1 MGLPL
6 VIEHKKRQS
15 RYKPDY
21 KKFPRVNIQDRDLEI
36 IKEVAKDRFLT
47 ARQIQALFFNSYSAA
62 QRRLQKLWN
71 KGYLK
76 REYAP
81 VKFGSSEA
89 LYCPTKKGI
98 DLLIQ
103 RSIIVPD
110 EINWKSKY
118 NRVKPEKKQHEIDAN
133 EFKVVLTIAVR
144 ENNYAELLFCE
155 RGSSFWDY
163 VKDPDPDPKD
173 KREYIPI
180 RPDRFIGLKIN
191 GLSNY
196 FFLEI
201 DRGTMR
207 LKECARKLGGL
218 REYYFSGGFFKKYGQ
233 PGYKKEHYSYRV
245 LITAPTEERRNN
257 LVEKAI
263 EQGSLEMCWF
273 GLFSEVIQDPLGK
286 VWIRGKEYKEVLE
299 RLAEWER
306 ERILR
311 THRKL
316 ERDEII
322 KKGVDR
328 RSILE

>member
-1 MGLPL
+1 M
-6 VIEHKKRQS
+6 IQENNKKRQS

-21 KKFPRVNIQDRDLEI
+21 GKFPRVNIQDRDLEI
-36 IKEVAKDRFLT
+36 IKEVVKDSFLT
-47 ARQIQALFFNSYSAA
+47 TRQIQSLFFSSYSAV
-62 QRRLQKLWN
+62 QRRLQKLWD

-81 VKFGSSEA
+81 VQFGSSEA

-103 RSIIVPD
+103 RSVIGPD
-110 EINWKSKY
+110 EIKWKSKY
-118 NRVKPEKKQHEIDAN
+118 NRVKPEKKQHEIDVN
-133 EFKVVLTIAVR
+133 EFKTALTTVVR
-144 ENNYAELLFCE
+144 RNNNANLLFCE
-155 RGSSFWDY
+155 KGSSYWDY
-163 VKDPDPDPKD
+163 VKDPEPDSKD

-196 FFLEI
+196 FFLEV

-207 LKECARKLGGL
+207 LKEFARKLRGY
-218 REYYFSGGFFKKYGQ
+218 REYYFSGGFFKKYGE
-233 PGYKKEHYSYRV
+233 PGYRKEDYSYRV
-245 LITAPTEERRNN
+245 LVTAPTEERRNN
-257 LVEKAI
+257 LVEQAI
-263 EQGSLEMCWF
+263 NQGSLEMCWF
-273 GLFSEVIQDPLGK
+273 GLFREVIKDPLGK

-299 RLAEWER
+299 SLNEWER

-311 THRKL
+311 AHRKL
-316 ERDEII
+316 ERDKII
-322 KKGVDR
+322 KEGVNR

>member
-1 MGLPL
+1 M
-6 VIEHKKRQS
+6 IQENNKKRQS

-21 KKFPRVNIQDRDLEI
+21 GKFPRVNVQDRDLKV

-47 ARQIQALFFNSYSAA
+47 ARQIQALFFSSYSAV

-89 LYCPTKKGI
+89 LYCPTKKGM
-98 DLLIQ
+98 DLLVE
-103 RSIIVPD
+103 RSVINSD
-110 EINWKSKY
+110 EIKWKSKY
-118 NRVKPEKKQHEIDAN
+118 NRVKPEKKQHEIDVN
-133 EFKVVLTIAVR
+133 EFKVALAVGVR
-144 ENNYAELLFCE
+144 ENNNVELLFCE
-155 RGSSFWDY
+155 KDSSYWDY
-163 VKDPDPDPKD
+163 VKDPEPDPKD

-196 FFLEI
+196 YFLEV
-201 DRGTMR
+201 DRGSAA
-207 LKECARKLGGL
+207 LKECARKLRGL
-218 REYYFSGGFFKKYGQ
+218 REYYFSGRFFKKYGQ
-233 PGYKKEHYSYRV
+233 PGYRKEDYSYRV

-257 LVEKAI
+257 LIEKVI

-273 GLFSEVIQDPLGK
+273 GLFSEVIENPLGK

-299 RLAEWER
+299 NLTEWER

-311 THRKL
+311 THRRL
-316 ERDEII
+316 ERDDII
-322 KKGVDR
+322 KEGVDR

>member
-1 MGLPL
+1 MSLPL

-15 RYKPDY
+15 RYRPDY
-21 KKFPRVNIQDRDLEI
+21 KKFPRVHIQDRDLEI
-36 IKEVAKDRFLT
+36 IKEVVKDSFLT
-47 ARQIQALFFNSYSAA
+47 TRQIQSLFFNSYSAV

-81 VKFGSSEA
+81 VQFGSSEA

-103 RSIIVPD
+103 RSVIEPD
-110 EINWKSKY
+110 EIKWKSKY
-118 NRVKPEKKQHEIDAN
+118 NRVKPEKKQHEIDVN
-133 EFKVVLTIAVR
+133 EFKVALTVATR
-144 ENNYAELLFCE
+144 KNNYAELLFCE
-155 RGSSFWDY
+155 KGSSYWDY
-163 VKDPDPDPKD
+163 VKDPEPYPKD

-180 RPDRFIGLKIN
+180 RPDRFIGLKIK

-196 FFLEI
+196 FFLEV

-207 LKECARKLGGL
+207 LKEVARKLRGY
-218 REYYFSGGFFKKYGQ
+218 REYYFSGGFFRKYGEA
-233 PGYKKEHYSYRV
+233 GYRKEDYSYRV

-263 EQGSLEMCWF
+263 EQRSLEMCWF
-273 GLFSEVIQDPLGK
+273 GLFNEVIKDPLGR

-299 RLAEWER
+299 SLNEWDR

-311 THRKL
+311 TYRKI
-316 ERDEII
+316 RRNEII
-322 KKGVDR
+322 REEVDR
-328 RSILE
+328 RAILE